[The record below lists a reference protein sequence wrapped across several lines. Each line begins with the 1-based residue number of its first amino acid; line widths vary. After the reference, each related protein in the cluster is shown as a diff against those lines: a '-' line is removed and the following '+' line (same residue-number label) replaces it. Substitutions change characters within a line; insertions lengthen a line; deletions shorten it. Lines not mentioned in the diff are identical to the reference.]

1 MVRLFQFSK
10 GKIMSFEN
18 KLVALVNKEIE
29 SGVAMN
35 AIAHMTIGLGTQLN
49 NELLRLNDY
58 KDMEGNIYPNIS
70 QMPFIILRGKS
81 SEIRKAVNQAKEEH
95 LKFGVF
101 TDTMTGGTYQEQ
113 LDNTLKT
120 PEEQLIYYGAV
131 LFGPWEQVSLIT
143 KRFSLYK

>member
-1 MVRLFQFSK
+1 MNA
-10 GKIMSFEN
+10 FEN

-29 SGVAMN
+29 TGVAMN

-58 KDMEGNIYPNIS
+58 KDKEGNVYPNIS
-70 QMPFIILRGKS
+70 QMPFMILRGKS
-81 SEIRKAVNQAKEEH
+81 SEIRKAVTQAKEEKM
-95 LKFGVF
+95 LFSVF

-113 LDNTLKT
+113 LDNTLQT

-131 LFGPWEQVSLIT
+131 LFGPWDQVSQIT